1 MIINP
6 VPYKSFE
13 EKFFKDPVIIQLRK
27 ADFSNHSVVAGNL
40 ALRFHFCFFNDLT
53 IECDEE
59 LEFADVSI
67 GFQHCFIRNFLV
79 ENVKSENVSL
89 HFHACMLAARIS
101 SPALAVVNFNN
112 CLLEDYAAFSNLQ
125 KVELSYT
132 TENIDLYWWN
142 QMFEKRSIKDFKVY
156 LNKIQRYQLDNIE
169 KLHIRS
175 SRRDSDRTGPYIMQ
189 GNYRF
194 EYVWGYRLRT
204 EEEDQLKI
212 SININFA
219 GDVSDKSTL
228 IEQVTLHSLA
238 LSGNPGGKVTIENVN
253 VGNMY
258 LSEFSP
264 KDEASFYNIDPRSPH
279 DEETKISIHRCNL
292 DKIWFDNVYFGEF
305 DRLSFYRSKVS
316 NATFTS
322 CSFPEDYA
330 TYEKFLPIKNIH
342 YPDQRSVN
350 HHKDQYEI
358 FLQLKKALEATGNI
372 YEGLKLQA
380 ISQTAL
386 NRISSISRADKFILY
401 TNRISNNHGLSI
413 KKPLYWFLRV
423 TVVFYLFYLWSAG
436 LLFRRTEFDPDLIGY
451 YFSFVDITH
460 KNDFLKEK
468 SADMNAI
475 SLMLDYINKVL
486 AGYLIFQFVAAFRK
500 YGKRA

>member
-6 VPYKSFE
+6 RPYTPID
-13 EKFFKDPVIIQLRK
+13 EKDFRDPVVIKLRK
-27 ADFSNHSVVAGNL
+27 ADFSGVSVIPGTLVIT
-40 ALRFHFCFFNDLT
+40 FHFCFFNDLT

-67 GFQHCFIRNFLV
+67 SFQDCFIRNLTV
-79 ENVKSENVSL
+79 EKIKSENVSL
-89 HFHACMLAARIS
+89 HLHACMLAARITS
-101 SPALAVVNFNN
+101 AELTAVSFNN
-112 CLLEDYAAFSNLQ
+112 CLLEDNATLLNLQ

-132 TENIDLYWWN
+132 TENIYLYWWHK
-142 QMFEKRSIKDFKVY
+142 MFERRGIKDLKVY
-156 LNKIQRYQLDNIE
+156 LNKIQRYQLDNIG

-175 SRRDSDRTGPYIMQ
+175 SRKDSDRTGPYVMQ
-189 GNYRF
+189 GRFRF
-194 EYVWGYRLRT
+194 EYVWGYRLRRD
-204 EEEDQLKI
+204 EEDAMKV
-212 SININFA
+212 SINVNFA
-219 GDVSDKSTL
+219 GDASDKSTL

-238 LSGNPGGKVTIENVN
+238 LIGNPGGKVTIENVN
-253 VGNMY
+253 VGNLY

-264 KDEASFYNIDPRSPH
+264 KDEASFYNVDPRSPH

-292 DKIWFDNVYFGEF
+292 DKVWFDNVYFGEF
-305 DRLSFYRSKVS
+305 ERLSFYRSKFS

-330 TYEKFLPIKNIH
+330 TYEKFLPIRNIH
-342 YPDQRSVN
+342 NPDQRSVN

-358 FLQLKKALEATGNI
+358 FLQLKKALEATGNV

-386 NRISSISRADKFILY
+386 NKISSISHGDKFILF

-413 KKPLYWFLRV
+413 KKPLHWFLRLTIV
-423 TVVFYLFYLWSAG
+423 LYLLYLWSAG
-436 LLFRRTEFDPDLIGY
+436 LLFQPTKLDPDLIGY

-460 KNDFLKEK
+460 KTDFLKDKGGEL
-468 SADMNAI
+468 NAI
-475 SLMLDYINKVL
+475 SLTLDYINKVL

-500 YGKRA
+500 YGKKI